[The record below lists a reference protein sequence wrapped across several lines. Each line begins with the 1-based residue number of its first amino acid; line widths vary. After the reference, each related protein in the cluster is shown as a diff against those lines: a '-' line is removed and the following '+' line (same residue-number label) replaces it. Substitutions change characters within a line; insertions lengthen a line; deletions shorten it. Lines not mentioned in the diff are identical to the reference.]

1 MESSIKQLLE
11 DAIKNINTMADVNTV
26 IGEPMS
32 LPNGVTIVPFSR
44 VSIGFAT
51 GGADRKPK
59 EQVPLFAGGSG
70 AGVSV
75 TPLGFLVID
84 AQGRT
89 TLMDLKN
96 PDSYRQKDN
105 PVETFFNGTN
115 SLIDRAPELLNKCK
129 EIFSKDESKDQ
140 TAEKG
145 KEE

>member
-1 MESSIKQLLE
+1 MENSIKQLLE
-11 DAIKNINTMADVNTV
+11 DAIKNINTVADVNTV
-26 IGEPMS
+26 IGEPMT
-32 LPNGVTIVPFSR
+32 LPNGVVIVPFSK

-59 EQVPLFAGGSG
+59 EEVPLFTGGSG

-84 AQGRT
+84 AEGKI

-96 PDSYRQKDN
+96 PDSYTPKDN

-115 SLIDRAPELLNKCK
+115 TLINRAPELLNKCK
-129 EIFSKDESKDQ
+129 EVFSKDGD
-140 TAEKG
+140 AG
-145 KEE
+145 KEKE

>member
-1 MESSIKQLLE
+1 MEHSIKQLLE

-26 IGEPMS
+26 IGEPLS
-32 LPNGVTIVPFSR
+32 LPNGVTVVPFSR

-59 EQVPLFAGGSG
+59 EEVPLFAGGSG

-75 TPLGFLVID
+75 TPLGFLVVD
-84 AQGRT
+84 AAGNIS
-89 TLMDLKN
+89 LMDLKN
-96 PDSYRQKDN
+96 PDSYAPKDN

-115 SLIDRAPELLNKCK
+115 TLIDRAPELLTKCK
-129 EIFSKDESKDQ
+129 EIFSKEKP
-140 TAEKG
+140 AEEPA